1 MVEINLTIVIQVVTF
16 LILVAVLNRLLLRP
30 ISRTMEERRQRI
42 ASWEQRTKDLQAAM
56 DAKLRAYEE
65 QLKEAKRVAQER
77 QKQIT
82 EETKQEEQETLG
94 AASREASEIL
104 STTQQKLREET
115 DQLRTE
121 LRQQAGELSEMVTEK
136 VLGRKPS

>member
-16 LILVAVLNRLLLRP
+16 LVLVAVLNRLLLRP

-42 ASWEQRTKDLQAAM
+42 SSWEQRTKDLQAAM

-82 EETKQEEQETLG
+82 EETKQEEQETLRT
-94 AASREASEIL
+94 ASQEASEIL
-104 STTQQKLREET
+104 STTQQKLRQET